1 MRLECVFDV
10 KAEESDPDKETLHES
25 DRKTLAQIGKNAWNL
40 MFSNMSLFVFVVGIY
55 GHSVRIYRFDHAGAI
70 VSCSFNYVTDP
81 QLLGQFYWRLVHPI
95 VDSTPSIHNRF
106 IVGSDTTVKRRC
118 IFDLLI
124 PQAVGYPK

>member
-1 MRLECVFDV
+1 
-10 KAEESDPDKETLHES
+10 
-25 DRKTLAQIGKNAWNL
+25 

-55 GHSVRIYRFDHAGAI
+55 GHSARIYRFDHAGAI

-124 PQAVGYPK
+124 PQAVSQIVSYSNVSGTIIIFKPDWMVVMHP